1 MTRDIIEINEELC
14 NGCGDCVVGC
24 AEGAIQLIDGK
35 ARLVREEFCDGFGDC
50 VGVCPTGALTVV
62 KRVAP
67 QFDEQAT
74 IRNLL
79 ATEGIEGVRRYH
91 EAQRRHAA
99 TEAVAGLS
107 DRVRVEIPV
116 MQAADEGGVRVGAP
130 GAGAQGA
137 GAQGTSGHG
146 HHGGGCPGS
155 MQRELRQGASP
166 AGMAAPRGVAGAA
179 GAGMAAGAASA
190 GTGSPTSVL
199 IRSELAQWPVQLHLV
214 QPGAPFFRNREM
226 LVMNTCGPI
235 ASAEVHQRYLRDRSV
250 VVACPK
256 LDNTAPYA
264 AKLAA
269 IFEEASIPKVV
280 VVIMEVPCCRGL
292 AMLVR
297 QAREMC
303 SRDDLVIEEHVLT
316 LEGAIKSVT
325 VV

>member
-50 VGVCPTGALTVV
+50 VGVCPTGALTIV
-62 KRVAP
+62 RRAAP

-99 TEAVAGLS
+99 VEAVAGAGAS
-107 DRVRVEIPV
+107 GAADRVRIEMPV
-116 MQAADEGGVRVGAP
+116 MRGGGDEGQRPA
-130 GAGAQGA
+130 AGHA
-137 GAQGTSGHG
+137 

-155 MQRELRQGASP
+155 MQRELRQAASP

-179 GAGMAAGAASA
+179 GAGTVAAAASA
-190 GTGSPTSVL
+190 GMGFPSPVL

-297 QAREMC
+297 QARAMC
-303 SRDDLVIEEHVLT
+303 GRDDLVIEEHVLT